1 MLTFLKGVNASTSD
15 DIKCWWQSNF
25 SFTTCHYYCMVST
38 LFHHAAICPFTCL
51 KKVAIIVRWDFW
63 HWFRMLT
70 TTFFTCIF
78 RAFINVSQHSQ
89 VNMCFCK
96 SCSSMDWKWGW
107 NILPESFL
115 TCSYK
120 EPCFEIIHTQ
130 GVALAVV
137 PTFCS
142 VTITT

>member
-1 MLTFLKGVNASTSD
+1 MPVLQMTLNAGDSLIFPLLLVIIIAWWALCFTMLPFAHLP
-15 DIKCWWQSNF
+15 
-25 SFTTCHYYCMVST
+25 VS
-38 LFHHAAICPFTCL
+38 
-51 KKVAIIVRWDFW
+51 KRQVAIIVRWDFW

-70 TTFFTCIF
+70 TIFFTCIF
-78 RAFINVSQHSQ
+78 KAFINVSQHSQ

-137 PTFCS
+137 PTYCS